1 MQSNLR
7 ILAAEIVGTC
17 VLVLAGVGS
26 AVLASKSISGALG
39 VALAFGFGFLAMAYV
54 LGHVS
59 GCHLNPAVTVA
70 MWLGRKVKAVTV
82 PFFIVGQLVGAAA
95 ASLIIYAIA
104 SSLDGF
110 SANNFAQNGWGDFE
124 PRRLRVRGDGRGGD
138 RLHGAPRSSSCSRR
152 RCATCSPPLG
162 GAAVGLT
169 LAFINLVT
177 IPVDN
182 TSLNPV
188 AAWPRRC
195 SPAPTCGSS
204 CRAFILF
211 PLIGAVLGVVV
222 WLFVHETRLED
233 TLLANRRLEQF
244 RDAASGVATKAAD
257 AVEDRM
263 D

>member
-110 SANNFAQNGWGDFE
+110 SAKNNFAQNGWGDFSPAGYGFGAMVVVE
-124 PRRLRVRGDGRGGD
+124 IVFTALLVFVMLSATVRNV
-138 RLHGAPRSSSCSRR
+138 L
-152 RCATCSPPLG
+152 PPLG

-182 TSLNPV
+182 TSLNP
-188 AAWPRRC
+188 ARSLASALFAGTDAWKQLW
-195 SPAPTCGSS
+195 
-204 CRAFILF
+204 AFILF
-211 PLIGAVLGVVV
+211 PLIGAVFGVVV

-244 RDAASGVATKAAD
+244 RDAASGAATKAAD
-257 AVEDRM
+257 AVEDRL